1 MPAYRIDLTPNP
13 NSLKFTSAATPFI
26 DRGMGAY
33 GSAAEAEADPL
44 ARALFEVHGVADVL
58 ILPAFLTITKRPE
71 ANWDGMLPAIERVI
85 TTHLE

>member
-13 NSLKFTSAATPFI
+13 NSLKFTSVVTPFI
-26 DRGMGAY
+26 ERGMGAY
-33 GSAAEAEADPL
+33 GSAAEAETDPL

-85 TTHLE
+85 AKHLE